1 MLGISRRISGQVN
14 DLQLREFLI
23 QLIGII
29 DSLLPL
35 FRFRNF
41 CIIFMA
47 DIHDQDIRS
56 FSIFK
61 SIPHMPDILVS
72 FDTLHL
78 RNLSQHIFDDIQHF
92 RLVIAYRNVHC
103 MFPHVFRFSRF
114 GELFCKIFFVQ
125 RSNYQTLSF
134 NIFAPFFLL
143 FLFLPVNHNILSF
156 SLQVRRFPHKI
167 PQNPPFSR
175 PFHIDI
181 PSQYAI

>member
-29 DSLLPL
+29 DSLLPFL
-35 FRFRNF
+35 RLRNF

-61 SIPHMPDILVS
+61 FIPHMPDILVS

-78 RNLSQHIFDDIQHF
+78 RNLSQHIFNDIQHF
-92 RLVIAYRNVHC
+92 RLVIAYRNVH
-103 MFPHVFRFSRF
+103 FHVPPCIS
-114 GELFCKIFFVQ
+114 
-125 RSNYQTLSF
+125 
-134 NIFAPFFLL
+134 
-143 FLFLPVNHNILSF
+143 FLPFWRAFL
-156 SLQVRRFPHKI
+156 
-167 PQNPPFSR
+167 
-175 PFHIDI
+175 
-181 PSQYAI
+181 